1 MPEYVAEFGTAA
13 RSEPDGRLDAVA
25 FHRNHQPIGAVLS
38 RYLAG
43 TSGDVLE
50 FGSGT
55 GQHAVA
61 FARLLPQIA
70 WWPSEANEK
79 RLASVAAWR
88 SYAGLANL
96 KPPVRIDLTQADWEA
111 REPGLPSTFQGMFCA
126 NVIHISPWAV
136 SEGLFAAAG
145 GRLVPGGLLFL
156 YGPFRRDGVHNAPSN
171 AAFDARLRAENP
183 AWGVRDIA
191 DLRALAAAAKLA
203 LVEIAEMPANNAI
216 LAFERPAT

>member
-1 MPEYVAEFGTAA
+1 MPQYVVEFSRDAG
-13 RSEPDGRLDAVA
+13 SEPDGRLDAAA
-25 FHRNHQPIGAVLS
+25 FHRNHEPIGAVLS

-61 FARLLPQIA
+61 FARLLPRIT

-79 RLASVAAWR
+79 HLRSIAAWR
-88 SYAGLANL
+88 AYAGLGNL
-96 KPPVRIDLTQADWEA
+96 KPPVRIDLAQPDWRPSEL
-111 REPGLPSTFQGMFCA
+111 GLPSTFQGMFCA
-126 NVIHISPWAV
+126 NVIHISAWAV

-145 GRLVPGGLLFL
+145 RHLVPGGFLFL
-156 YGPFRRDGVHNAPSN
+156 YGPFRRDGVHNSPSN
-171 AAFDARLRAENP
+171 AAFDARLRGENP

-191 DLRALAAAAKLA
+191 DLRVIAIAAKLD
-203 LVEIAEMPANNAI
+203 LVETVEMPANNAI
-216 LAFERPAT
+216 LVFTRPAT